1 MRSYKIAHGA
11 EGEEKGAGVAS
22 VKGGRGEPAWSDERG
37 SLAVS
42 LSGV

>member
-1 MRSYKIAHGA
+1 MLMGQR
-11 EGEEKGAGVAS
+11 ERRRELEKGAS

-37 SLAVS
+37 PLAVS